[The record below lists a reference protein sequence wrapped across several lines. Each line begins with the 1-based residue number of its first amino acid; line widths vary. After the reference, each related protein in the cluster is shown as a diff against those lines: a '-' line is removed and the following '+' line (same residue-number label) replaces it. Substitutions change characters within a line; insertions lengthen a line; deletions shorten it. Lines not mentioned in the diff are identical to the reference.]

1 MLCRNNKSVGLLGSY
16 KCHLGRYAD
25 TAVAPLRLVSYIISR
40 EFTIHSS
47 DERNQLDGS
56 LA

>member
-1 MLCRNNKSVGLLGSY
+1 MPCRNNKPVGLLGSY

-25 TAVAPLRLVSYIISR
+25 TPAAPLVSYIMSR